1 MGENS
6 ISTSQRP
13 SVSMNQRTFTAD
25 FGLTSLQL
33 SKERAIMRADLHDK
47 LRNDAGAAALGML
60 TTVVDIVTSTP
71 PLAVC
76 SPDWVATQDLSIHT
90 AEPLTEGPIVVDT
103 HLVRVGKKTVH
114 VAAQIFDGR
123 GSSGL
128 EELVAALDDGA
139 LQPAGR
145 GLVTF
150 VRLPRAAAAG
160 SGYYNPSEWVG
171 AIHEF
176 PREHIDGSIYSRLG
190 MRTLDAR
197 AGVLELD
204 LTPFVANMI
213 GTIQGGAQA
222 LLAEHAAHTVL
233 PGFVATDFQAH
244 YLSQVKVGPARSHV
258 TVVRETK
265 DHAIVDV
272 RLVDAGAD
280 DQVLALTTVTLRR
293 LPFS

>member
-1 MGENS
+1 MSENG

-150 VRLPRAAAAG
+150 VRLPRTAAAG
-160 SGYYNPSEWVG
+160 SDYYNPGEWVG
-171 AIHEF
+171 TI
-176 PREHIDGSIYSRLG
+176 REYPSEHVEGSIYSRLG
-190 MRTLDAR
+190 MRTLDAHTG
-197 AGVLELD
+197 ALELD